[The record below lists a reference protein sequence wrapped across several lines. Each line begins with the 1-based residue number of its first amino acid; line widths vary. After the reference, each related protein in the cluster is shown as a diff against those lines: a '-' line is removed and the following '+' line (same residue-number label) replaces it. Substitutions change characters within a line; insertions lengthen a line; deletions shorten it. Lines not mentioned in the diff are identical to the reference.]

1 MKPVSKRAAER
12 LATAGQGLFDPSGV
26 FWRVNRESVLLI
38 GGGTALL
45 MQVAHPKIAAG
56 VAHHSDFRERP
67 IRRLYR
73 TIKVMQ
79 DIIYG
84 DRATALATAE
94 SIRQIHARV
103 NGKLSESTSLF
114 AVGTSYSA
122 EDPELVLWVYATLI
136 DTMMRAYSTF
146 VQPLSVAEAQA
157 FYRESRTI
165 AILFGAPDELV
176 PSTLDEFRVYFNEM
190 VAGPTLEIT
199 PTARA
204 VAADII
210 HPPIRG
216 VPNVLGDLVSIPAI
230 ALLPEELR
238 LRYGFK
244 WDRKRKIAWRLA
256 RRVIRRGLPLV
267 PKFARVNGGARRAER
282 LLRTGRAHPPSR

>member
-56 VAHHSDFRERP
+56 VTHHSEFRERP

-136 DTMMRAYSTF
+136 DTMLRTYSVFVRPLTRAEEQS
-146 VQPLSVAEAQA
+146 
-157 FYRESRTI
+157 FYAESRNI
-165 AILFGAPDELV
+165 ATLFGVSSELV
-176 PSTLDEFRVYFNEM
+176 PPTLDAFREYFKEM
-190 VAGPTLEIT
+190 LAGPTLEIT
-199 PTARA
+199 PAARSIA
-204 VAADII
+204 EDII
-210 HPPIRG
+210 HPPILG
-216 VPNVLGDLVSIPAI
+216 MPDAFGDLASIPTL
-230 ALLPEELR
+230 ALLPGR
-238 LRYGFK
+238 LFERYGFR
-244 WDRKRKIAWRLA
+244 WDRKREFTWLLA
-256 RRVIRRGLPLV
+256 RRVLSGALPFAPDLV
-267 PKFARVNGGARRAER
+267 RINAGARRAEQ
-282 LLRTGRAHPPSR
+282 RAW

>member
-1 MKPVSKRAAER
+1 MGKRVAER
-12 LATAGQGLFDPSGV
+12 LATVGQGLFDPDGV

-56 VAHHSDFRERP
+56 ITHHSEFRERP

-84 DRATALATAE
+84 DRATALSTAE

-136 DTMMRAYSTF
+136 DTMLGSQRNDGKSSEHLTLPPSQY
-146 VQPLSVAEAQA
+146 PLLV
-157 FYRESRTI
+157 ES
-165 AILFGAPDELV
+165 GHSE
-176 PSTLDEFRVYFNEM
+176 
-190 VAGPTLEIT
+190 
-199 PTARA
+199 
-204 VAADII
+204 
-210 HPPIRG
+210 RG
-216 VPNVLGDLVSIPAI
+216 VLD
-230 ALLPEELR
+230 
-238 LRYGFK
+238 
-244 WDRKRKIAWRLA
+244 
-256 RRVIRRGLPLV
+256 
-267 PKFARVNGGARRAER
+267 
-282 LLRTGRAHPPSR
+282 